1 MSDETKE
8 ETTQEEVLA
17 EEAVQQAWW
26 RESAFVNQGQP
37 TNLITPV
44 GIPSTPDLFDTL
56 KDITP
61 ALREEGE
68 LTLLGRTFTGFTE
81 WIPGID
87 PVGELIEDTWLP
99 PLPPAVTTRMR
110 TFEDEEGD
118 LPGGG
123 GHLNMVVDLSF
134 KHGC

>member
-1 MSDETKE
+1 MSEENKE
-8 ETTQEEVLA
+8 GTEQEEVLTA
-17 EEAVQQAWW
+17 DAVEQAWW
-26 RESAFVNQGQP
+26 RDFAFVKRGDKE
-37 TNLITPV
+37 IIIDTPR
-44 GIPSTPDLFDTL
+44 PPQLPDIFETL

-68 LTLLGRTFTGFTE
+68 LTLLGRTFTGITE

-99 PLPPAVTTRMR
+99 PLPPSVTTRMR
-110 TFEDEEGD
+110 TFEDEEGE

-123 GHLNMVVDLSF
+123 GHLNMVVDLS
-134 KHGC
+134 